1 MTRKILNTLRLFDIL
16 IMNECRN
23 FSSERKMHVESF
35 AFWYHTRNEDSQAS
49 NEDSPAPTKDISAV
63 LNFNLW
69 VQCGWKC
76 SPLLDIGFKIKNLQ
90 VADELYFF
98 LPLPISEEQKTAYL
112 EDLGC
117 KFMQTELVDAVFNES
132 YATTIAA
139 NSKTIDVENISDPS
153 DKFKIYQLD
162 ISHDIELDQFA
173 DGTILKI
180 KTDKIIKAKT
190 TVSNDS
196 TYYLRF
202 RIKNKELPFL
212 IHNYSSPAKALQSM
226 FNTTYMIDFRYHN
239 VRSLDKTLI
248 EKFSEKGNSP
258 INVTSLHF
266 LLMTKAYVDVSNS
279 DFKSVRKI
287 EQDVWKSYVDGQD
300 TNDLVAYHYAHKAKS
315 TSSKEEPIT
324 EHESAYISSS
334 EFFAK
339 FRVEKSVIKLYV
351 VVTISIGIIGS
362 IVGSVLFE
370 ACKWIIKNLF

>member
-1 MTRKILNTLRLFDIL
+1 MNTLYFFGILTVIEYKYSGIERKIYL
-16 IMNECRN
+16 
-23 FSSERKMHVESF
+23 ESF
-35 AFWYHTRNEDSQAS
+35 AFWYHTNNDDPSKW
-49 NEDSPAPTKDISAV
+49 NTCISAV

-76 SPLLDIGFKIKNLQ
+76 DPLLDIGFKIKNLQ
-90 VADELYFF
+90 LVDELYFF
-98 LPLPISEEQKTAYL
+98 LPLSISEENKASCL

-139 NSKTIDVENISDPS
+139 NSKTINVENISNTD

-162 ISHDIELDQFA
+162 ISHDIELDSFA

-180 KTDKIIKAKT
+180 KTDNIIKAKT
-190 TVSNDS
+190 TIPDDSTDLNDS

-202 RIKNKELPFL
+202 RIKNQQLPFL
-212 IHNYSSPAKALQSM
+212 IHKYSSPAKALQSM

-248 EKFSEKGNSP
+248 EKFSEKGNFP

-266 LLMTKAYVDVSNS
+266 LLMTKAYVDVTNS

-287 EQDVWKSYVDGQD
+287 EQDVWKNYVDGKD
-300 TNDLVAYHYAHKAKS
+300 TNDLVAYHFAHKAKTTS
-315 TSSKEEPIT
+315 TT
-324 EHESAYISSS
+324 ESQTCKHDGSYISSS

-339 FRVEKSVIKLYV
+339 FRVEKSVILLYIV
-351 VVTISIGIIGS
+351 ITILIGMLGS
-362 IVGSVLFE
+362 ILGSILLS
-370 ACKWIIKNLF
+370 C